1 MISPE
6 KERIP
11 FLKPVDV
18 NEGEKKGNVERWL
31 LEIEGMMRDTLKEIM
46 TKSLLDKKKR
56 VEWVLN
62 WPA

>member
-6 KERIP
+6 KEHIA
-11 FLKPVDV
+11 FLKPIDV

-46 TKSLLDKKKR
+46 SNSLFDKSKR
-56 VEWVLN
+56 VDWVLK